1 MVDLLWTLEVPEDV
15 LVVGGVVAE
24 EVSPCPPL
32 LGAGTLASNGH
43 ESIVRS
49 PKFRWMGH
57 ATLLLT
63 TVYMLMVGTR
73 QFEPVYRVLSFLVLG
88 TVLLVVSMVFS
99 RLRRPRAQ

>member
-1 MVDLLWTLEVPEDV
+1 MFPYALYHLVPV
-15 LVVGGVVAE
+15 RHVG
-24 EVSPCPPL
+24 
-32 LGAGTLASNGH
+32 LAWVGLALFYYVMNL
-43 ESIVRS
+43 IVRS